1 MVTITISGAEKSG
14 ALARIAAFLVR
25 KGYPLKGQKIA
36 ESASGAKLVKI
47 SLEVSHLD
55 KAKLAAEMRS
65 LNPDFKVVSVEGAQT
80 AAPSIKD
87 MADRFPDI
95 ASLVRAYGE
104 SFGSESRDRELLE
117 AGKKIGAFQYE
128 KEWSFGSPLK
138 MPVALRR
145 TLVPALETLGKVDAS
160 DTDVSLPVARN
171 GRSDKETSVSLA
183 STWPR
188 VSRAGTS
195 VRRKATGISS
205 ERPKDR
211 RL

>member
-1 MVTITISGAEKSG
+1 
-14 ALARIAAFLVR
+14 LVR
-25 KGYPLKGQKIA
+25 KGYALKGQQVVGP
-36 ESASGAKLVKI
+36 ASGAKVVKV
-47 SLEVSHLD
+47 SLEVSRLD
-55 KAKLAAEMRS
+55 RAKLAAELRS
-65 LNPDFKVVSVEGAQT
+65 LSPDFRVLSVEGPQA

-138 MPVALRR
+138 MPVVLRR

-160 DTDVSLPVARN
+160 D
-171 GRSDKETSVSLA
+171 
-183 STWPR
+183 
-188 VSRAGTS
+188 
-195 VRRKATGISS
+195 
-205 ERPKDR
+205 
-211 RL
+211 